1 MTKIYENKEMR
12 IPKYASLLSD
22 AGFKAV
28 LASPRNKNVLKRL
41 LNLVLPEDRRI
52 IEIES
57 YEDREINGFTPFSKY
72 ARVDIRCRDIE
83 GRSFI
88 VEMQREMH
96 KTFFERCIWYASKS
110 YEREV
115 MPGEEYGSLKPV
127 FIVAFLEER
136 FEHENESLWNSEHCV
151 SCYQMI
157 EKRTGEFAPDTIM
170 CIFVELGRFLKDGNE
185 LSDSFDKACFVFKNS
200 EKWDNDAPAE
210 VMDDAL
216 ASELTQACEVAN
228 FPPDVKLNYVRD
240 MFTEMDYHAEMNEA
254 YRRGDIHGFAN
265 GRAEGIAET
274 AVNLLAAGIPIATI
288 SSCTGLSAEEINKI
302 ASERNG

>member
-1 MTKIYENKEMR
+1 M
-12 IPKYASLLSD
+12 
-22 AGFKAV
+22 
-28 LASPRNKNVLKRL
+28 LKRL
-41 LNLVLPEDRRI
+41 LNLVLPADRQI
-52 IEIES
+52 AEIEA
-57 YEDREINGFTPFSKY
+57 YEDREMNGFTPFSKY

-96 KTFFERCIWYASKS
+96 ETFFERCVWYASKS
-110 YEREV
+110 YEREIRT
-115 MPGEEYGSLKPV
+115 GEEYGSLKPV
-127 FIVAFLEER
+127 FIIAFLEEQ
-136 FEHENESLWNSEHCV
+136 FEHEDESLWDSSHCV

-170 CIFVELGRFLKDGNE
+170 CIFVELGRFLKGENE

-200 EKWDNDAPAE
+200 EKWTGSAPAE
-210 VMDDAL
+210 VMNDCL
-216 ASELTQACEVAN
+216 ARELTQACKVAN

-254 YRRGDIHGFAN
+254 YKRGDRNGLARGLTK

-274 AVNLLAAGIPIATI
+274 AIKLLAAGIPIETI
-288 SSCTGLSAEEINKI
+288 SSCTGLSAEDIKKI
-302 ASERNG
+302 SSERQK